1 MAIYLKEPTSNF
13 ENPPAGLHPAV
24 CYRLIDQGTQDYPY
38 EGKPKV
44 GRYWTVGWELLGEE
58 KQKDGKPFTIGKRWF
73 TSGHEKARMRIDL
86 ESWRGAKFAGDQM
99 KTFDIEKIVGAKC
112 MLNIQTYTKDDGSEG
127 ASISSIAPAM
137 KGFAFPQP
145 TIPHEI
151 FIMIDDN
158 GGASKWFLPQKL
170 QEYCGD
176 KLREKIMNS
185 PEYQRLTDSRVAAP
199 QAVAAANSAAELR
212 AAIQAEQAGAV
223 LQDEIPF

>member
-24 CYRLIDQGTQDYPY
+24 CYGLIDQGTQDYPY

-44 GRYWTVGWELLGEE
+44 GRYWTVRWELLGEE

-86 ESWRGAKFAGDQM
+86 ESWRGAKFTGDAM

-112 MLNIQTYTKDDGSEG
+112 MLNIQEFTKDDGSSG
-127 ASISSIAPAM
+127 ANISSIAPAM

-176 KLREKIMNS
+176 KLRERIMQS
-185 PEYQRLTDSRVAAP
+185 PEYQRLTDSRVAAHN
-199 QAVAAANSAAELR
+199 AASIATEAGLK
-212 AAIQAEQAGAV
+212 AAIIAEQGGGAV